1 MVVTHPSYPAGMS
14 RFGGDTHFRVI
25 SHVLEIRIVVVCSR
39 VLSEHYKFEFTKDA
53 AKSTGLDPNV
63 QCPDIRLFDGARD
76 YKFASLQQAR
86 RTPFDY

>member
-1 MVVTHPSYPAGMS
+1 MS

-25 SHVLEIRIVVVCSR
+25 LHVMEIRIVVVSR
-39 VLSEHYKFEFTKDA
+39 CVLSEHYEFDFTKDA
-53 AKSTGLDPNV
+53 AKHRGLDPNV

-76 YKFASLQQAR
+76 YTFASLQQAR